1 MSRILSTS
9 RCTHCAYRSW
19 AFDKL
24 DRQALDEIDHHKT
37 EVFYEK
43 GEIICTEG
51 EAITSFLYLRKGLVK
66 LLVSGK
72 NEKEH
77 IISIGKPLDFI
88 GLLSIFSNSNHIY
101 TITAIEDSVVCFVDL
116 EVIKGLMR
124 KNGAFALDFL
134 EKSSRVADDV
144 IHTRL
149 SINTKQLRGRI
160 AYILLFFANHIYG
173 KNEYE
178 LPISRKELAQLIDM
192 STENVIRILSEF
204 RKDKLIEI
212 EGKLIRIQ
220 DSQRL
225 QRIYDL
231 G

>member
-1 MSRILSTS
+1 MMKRMETAT
-9 RCTHCAYRSW
+9 CTHCVYRTW

-24 DRQALDEIDHHKT
+24 DQEGLQRIDQHKQ

-43 GEIICTEG
+43 GEVICREG
-51 EAITSFLYLRKGLVK
+51 QDIDSFLYLRQGLVK
-66 LLVSGK
+66 LLTTEK
-72 NEKEH
+72 NAKEH

-88 GLLSIFSNSNHIY
+88 GLLSLFSNNQHIY
-101 TITAIEDSVVCFVDL
+101 TITAIEDSVVCFVDIHIL
-116 EVIKGLMR
+116 RVLLRESGD
-124 KNGAFALDFL
+124 FALDFL

-144 IHTRL
+144 IRTRM

-160 AYILLFFANHIYG
+160 SYILLFFADHIYG
-173 KNEYE
+173 KKDFE
-178 LPISRKELAQLIDM
+178 LPISRKEIAQLIDM

-204 RKDKLIEI
+204 RKDKVIDI
-212 EGKLIRIQ
+212 EGKLIRIL
-220 DSQRL
+220 DPERL

>member
-1 MSRILSTS
+1 MSKILDTS
-9 RCTHCAYRSW
+9 RCTHCVYRSW

-24 DRQALDEIDHHKT
+24 GQQDLRRIDDHKQ

-43 GEIICTEG
+43 GEVICREG
-51 EAITSFLYLRKGLVK
+51 EAIKSFLYLRKGLVK
-66 LLVSGK
+66 LLTTEK
-72 NEKEH
+72 NDKQH
-77 IISIGKPLDFI
+77 IISIAKPLDFI
-88 GLLSIFSNSNHIY
+88 GLLSIFSNPLHIY
-101 TITAIEDSVVCFVDL
+101 TITALEDSVVCFVDL
-116 EVIKGLMR
+116 TLIRDMMR
-124 KNGAFALDFL
+124 ENGEFALDFL
-134 EKSSRVADDV
+134 EKSSKVADDV

-160 AYILLFFANHIYG
+160 AYILLLFANHIYG
-173 KNEYE
+173 ANDFE
-178 LPISRKELAQLIDM
+178 LPISRKEIAQLIDM

-212 EGKLIRIQ
+212 EGKFIRVL
-220 DSQRL
+220 DPERL

>member
-1 MSRILSTS
+1 MSKILDTS
-9 RCTHCAYRSW
+9 NCKHCAYRSW
-19 AFDKL
+19 AFNKL
-24 DRQALDEIDHHKT
+24 DQQALEKIDSHKT

-43 GEIICTEG
+43 GEVICTEG
-51 EAITSFLYLRKGLVK
+51 EEVNSFLYLRKGLVK
-66 LLVSGK
+66 LLTTEK

-124 KNGAFALDFL
+124 QNGKFALDFL

-144 IHTRL
+144 INTRI

-160 AYILLFFANHIYG
+160 AYILLFFANHIY
-173 KNEYE
+173 NTSEYE

-212 EGKLIRIQ
+212 EGKLIRIL
-220 DSQRL
+220 DGQRL